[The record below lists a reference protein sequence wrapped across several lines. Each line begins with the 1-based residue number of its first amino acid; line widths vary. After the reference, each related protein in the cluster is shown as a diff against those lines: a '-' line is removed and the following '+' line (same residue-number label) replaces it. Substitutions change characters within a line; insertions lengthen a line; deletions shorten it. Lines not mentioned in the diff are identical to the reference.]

1 MKLVKLLAQASRI
14 RRSRVK
20 SGLDKAAKKP
30 KKKGLSSSALKRQM
44 AIRNAYGQQNYREGY
59 LLGSGVTPKGKGA
72 FAKLAKRSLQSY
84 GSMVGDLYR
93 KTPKTQFAIGT
104 AGTAASFGAGGYFL
118 NREDDKEE

>member
-1 MKLVKLLAQASRI
+1 MKLVKLLAQASKI
-14 RRSRVK
+14 RRNRVK

-30 KKKGLSSSALKRQM
+30 KKKGLSSSAFKRQM
-44 AIRNAYGQQNYREGY
+44 AIRNAYGQENYRMGY
-59 LLGSGVTPKGKGA
+59 TMPKEKGA
-72 FAKLAKRSLQSY
+72 LAKVARKSLQSY

-93 KTPKTQFAIGT
+93 KTPKTQLAIGT